1 MKMKLENIEDIARDI
16 IQKSKEHND
25 NQATIIALHGDLGA
39 GKTTLVQNISKIL
52 GVKENIIS
60 PTFVIMKGYI
70 LNDDHFKKL
79 IHIDAYR
86 LEDSREI
93 IKLGWG
99 ELIKDRENLILLE
112 WPEKIGD
119 HLPKGSIKVEISHIN
134 ENEREVKITHF

>member
-1 MKMKLENIEDIARDI
+1 MKMTLENIEDIARDI
-16 IQKSKEHND
+16 IQKSKEHNG

-70 LNDDHFKKL
+70 LNDDYFKKL
-79 IHIDAYR
+79 VHIDAYR